1 MKKIRGGRWRVGENS
16 WRWRRRKWKRE
27 GKKMKISLNHLFTV
41 VYILSPKNVASF
53 MKNAPKPLWP
63 TYRSMRAL
71 NMPEGINKEH
81 GTLSLYFFQGRDRT
95 REGWRGIESRGER
108 ERATDSN
115 SIAEFATR
123 FPLYPLHLSLPLPF
137 RPLRISLVYPLPLS
151 PLSSSPFL
159 VVTTHSY
166 AGLKFYLMERD
177 QTIAPGHSG

>member
-1 MKKIRGGRWRVGENS
+1 
-16 WRWRRRKWKRE
+16 
-27 GKKMKISLNHLFTV
+27 MKISLNHLFTV

-81 GTLSLYFFQGRDRT
+81 GTLSLYFFQRRDRT

-137 RPLRISLVYPLPLS
+137 RPLRISLVYPPSLS
-151 PLSSSPFL
+151 PRSLHLPSSSSPLTRTQVSNFIWWSETKQL
-159 VVTTHSY
+159 PLDIRVKKSDKQY
-166 AGLKFYLMERD
+166 PRN
-177 QTIAPGHSG
+177 